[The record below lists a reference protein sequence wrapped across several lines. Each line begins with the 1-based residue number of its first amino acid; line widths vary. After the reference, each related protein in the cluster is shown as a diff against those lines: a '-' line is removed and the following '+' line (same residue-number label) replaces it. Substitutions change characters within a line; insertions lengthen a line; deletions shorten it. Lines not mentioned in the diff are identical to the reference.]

1 MTLTEYIKSGEARVR
16 EYKEMVDSG
25 HLTPSEFHELVED
38 FTDLSRIEG
47 DLELEENKILVQK
60 TFNVIQSI
68 IKAV

>member
-1 MTLTEYIKSGEARVR
+1 MTLTEYIKSGEASVR

>member
-1 MTLTEYIKSGEARVR
+1 
-16 EYKEMVDSG
+16 MVDSG
-25 HLTPSEFHELVED
+25 HLTVGEFHELVED
-38 FTDLSRIEG
+38 FTDLSSIEG

>member
-1 MTLTEYIKSGEARVR
+1 MTLIEYINQAESLVR

-38 FTDLSRIEG
+38 FTDLTRIEG

-68 IKAV
+68 ISAV

>member
-1 MTLTEYIKSGEARVR
+1 MTLIEYINQAESRVR

-25 HLTPSEFHELVED
+25 HLTASEFHELVED
-38 FTDLSRIEG
+38 FTDLTRIEG

-68 IKAV
+68 ISAV

>member
-1 MTLTEYIKSGEARVR
+1 MTITEYIKQAEARVR

-25 HLTPSEFHELVED
+25 HLTADEFHELVED
-38 FTDLSRIEG
+38 FTDLASLEG

-68 IKAV
+68 ISAV